1 MESISRHTRI
11 IDLTVGEFEDWIKGV
26 FQNQTSSE
34 NRKYVYGLAGIMDLF
49 NCSES
54 TAIRYK
60 KGIIKDACVQHGR
73 KIMIDVSKAIE
84 LYKKHKESIR

>member
-34 NRKYVYGLAGIMDLF
+34 NRKYVYGLAVLSEQLNRSIIPAKPYTYFLF
-49 NCSES
+49 SDE
-54 TAIRYK
+54 
-60 KGIIKDACVQHGR
+60 V
-73 KIMIDVSKAIE
+73 
-84 LYKKHKESIR
+84 